1 MYRSGVALPR
11 PAGRCAAILDPHAQ
25 AVHHSGDPWPEGHD
39 RRGAS
44 PVYHPLR
51 GAAGDWSGE
60 VGSMRQALNSLA
72 TTAETMATAEL
83 TWVVEELAAWAAEEW
98 EWVVEE
104 LGRR

>member
-1 MYRSGVALPR
+1 
-11 PAGRCAAILDPHAQ
+11 
-25 AVHHSGDPWPEGHD
+25 
-39 RRGAS
+39 
-44 PVYHPLR
+44 
-51 GAAGDWSGE
+51 
-60 VGSMRQALNSLA
+60 MRQALNSLA